1 MRVAVTGGTGYVGA
15 YTVQALLAAGHAP
28 RLLVRS
34 PDKLRATVGALS
46 GVDVASLDVVTGDMT
61 DPDAVARLVEG
72 CDAAIHGAAVVAA
85 LNRGDAQR
93 TIDANVGGTRTVL
106 EAALAAGCD
115 PVVHVSSVAAVFRP
129 SAPVITSDLP
139 PAVDADSPYTRSKA
153 LAEELARSRQAEGKP
168 VVIVYPGGVNGPAV
182 GELYGEVAEGFVSM
196 LKTGALVTGDGGI
209 AVIDVRDLAQVIVAT
224 LTPGLGARRFVVG
237 GQFVSLPEIAAV
249 IRRTTGRRFP
259 VVPTPGAVL
268 RGLGHV
274 TDVVRRVVPFDTV
287 FTAEAMDLLT
297 LARPTDDSAVHD
309 QLGVTYRDPAETIE
323 ASLRDLHAGG
333 ALKARHV
340 GVLASPGSR

>member
-1 MRVAVTGGTGYVGA
+1 VRVAVTGGTGYVGA

-46 GVDVASLDVVTGDMT
+46 GVDVESLDVVTGDMT

-72 CDAAIHGAAVVAA
+72 CDAAVHGAAVVAA

-93 TIDANVGGTRTVL
+93 TIDTNVGGTRTVL
-106 EAALAAGCD
+106 DAALAAGCD

-129 SAPVITSDLP
+129 SAPVITADLP
-139 PAVDADSPYTRSKA
+139 PATDADSPYTRSKA
-153 LAEELARSRQAEGKP
+153 LAEELARARQAEGKP
-168 VVIVYPGGVNGPAV
+168 VVIVYPGGVTGPSV
-182 GELYGEVAEGFVSM
+182 GGLYGDVAEGFVSM
-196 LKTGALVTGDGGI
+196 LKTGALVTGAGGI
-209 AVIDVRDLAQVIVAT
+209 AVIDVRDLGQVIVAT
-224 LTPGLGARRFVVG
+224 LTPGLGPRRFTVG
-237 GQFVSLPEIAAV
+237 GQFVSLPEIATV
-249 IRRTTGRRFP
+249 IRRVTGRRFP
-259 VVPTPGAVL
+259 VLPTPGAVF

-274 TDVVRRVVPFDTV
+274 TDAARRVVPFNTV

-309 QLGVTYRDPAETIE
+309 QLGVSYRDPAETIE
-323 ASLRDLHAGG
+323 ASLRDLYAGG

-340 GVLASPGSR
+340 GVLATR